1 MNRTVAAI
9 DPGKDGAWAVH
20 GSGAEGFYTYAEAR
34 DGCPVRDIIADLQNS
49 GVTFVVIEKLVTMP
63 GKGTAT
69 SWTTSGIDW
78 GGIYHG
84 LQIAGIG
91 VKVIAPTEWKKH
103 FGLLKSE
110 KSASIALARQF
121 FPNIPLR
128 RNEQC
133 RTDHDGMAEALLLL
147 KFGLEKELFV

>member
-1 MNRTVAAI
+1 MTVAAI

-34 DGCPVRDIIADLQNS
+34 DGCPVSDVIADLKNS
-49 GVTFVVIEKLVTMP
+49 GVTFVILEKLVTMP

-133 RTDHDGMAEALLLL
+133 RVDHDGMAEALLLL

>member
-1 MNRTVAAI
+1 MSRIVAAI

-34 DGCPVRDIIADLQNS
+34 DGCPVRDIIADLKNS

-133 RTDHDGMAEALLLL
+133 RVDDHNMAEALLIL

>member
-1 MNRTVAAI
+1 MTVAAI

-20 GSGAEGFYTYAEAR
+20 GSTFEGFYTYSEAR
-34 DGCPVRDIIADLQNS
+34 DGSPVSDVIADLKNS
-49 GVTFVVIEKLVTMP
+49 GVTFVILEKLVTMP

-91 VKVIAPTEWKKH
+91 VKVVAPAEWKKH
-103 FGLLKSE
+103 FNLIGKD
-110 KSASIALARQF
+110 KSASIELARQM

-128 RNEQC
+128 RNDQC
-133 RTDHDGMAEALLLL
+133 KTDHDGMAESLLLL
-147 KFGLEKELFV
+147 KFGLEKELFVR